1 MLMDIKESEMS
12 KSINTQ
18 AVEKTSLKA
27 HVEMCAERY
36 KQLDERL
43 ETIELKVSNIQEA
56 LNESKNGLAKVIIGD
71 RKSTRLNSSH

>member
-1 MLMDIKESEMS
+1 MS

-18 AVEKTSLKA
+18 DVEKRSLKA

-56 LNESKNGLAKVIIGD
+56 LNESKNGLAKVIIGAAGTILAGLVSVIATILL
-71 RKSTRLNSSH
+71 KF